1 MRSIASVASQILHHH
16 RTDEYVAGALCLYI
30 DFILLFQYILML
42 LSRRD

>member
-1 MRSIASVASQILHHH
+1 MMLGSFLSPLRNH
-16 RTDEYVAGALCLYI
+16 RTDEYVAGALSLYI